1 MKNFIKILII
11 IGISPILSE
20 EYVCSNDLSEFNQSG
35 VEIKAYQRSS
45 EEGFFI
51 RHLKDNKQTYF
62 VVLDETEFYI
72 TLVSYSTG
80 SPNLFVTFIDK
91 QNNTFY
97 ENFLFYSTHEDLKE
111 LMYQNKPSIGTCIV
125 K

>member
-51 RHLKDNKQTYF
+51 RHLKIYTIKVF
-62 VVLDETEFYI
+62 LK
-72 TLVSYSTG
+72 
-80 SPNLFVTFIDK
+80 PNYTFISH
-91 QNNTFY
+91 NLIF
-97 ENFLFYSTHEDLKE
+97 
-111 LMYQNKPSIGTCIV
+111 
-125 K
+125 